1 MEPERDERFWFYDGS
16 IIVQAENT
24 LFRVHQTVLSNSSEI
39 FSTLFSL
46 PQSDSDTQNCIEG
59 CPVVQLQDLSKDI
72 SDLLSSLYH
81 PSHFD
86 DFPSDSTLEDI
97 LDFISGVLRLSSK
110 YMIHS
115 LRRKCIAVLTRTLPS
130 TLEDYDS
137 RTSRGK
143 STSKHLKS
151 DVVMR
156 AIRLA
161 QETNVTIVL
170 PFAYYCVARLPSRR
184 ILEDQ
189 PDDMNWQQKTVCLVG
204 RERLRYAEMS
214 LSHSFLLGFQRAPT
228 CTNVLCA
235 MARSPHTEW
244 HLMEASRHPHP
255 LRPYNRW
262 NALNV
267 CNECVAN
274 AKKQHL
280 QGRQEVWKCL
290 PTFFEMGTWEELRT
304 VCDY

>member
-1 MEPERDERFWFYDGS
+1 MEAARRDERFWFYDGS
-16 IIVQAENT
+16 VVVQAEDT

-46 PQSDSDTQNCIEG
+46 PQSDSHTQESVEG
-59 CPVVQLQDLSKDI
+59 CPIVQLQDLARDF
-72 SDLLSSLYH
+72 SDLLHALYH

-86 DFPSDSTLEDI
+86 DFPSDSELDDI
-97 LDFISGVLRLSSK
+97 LNFITGILRLSSK
-110 YMIHS
+110 YVIHS
-115 LRRKCIAVLTRTLPS
+115 LRRKCIALFTRTLPV

-137 RTSRGK
+137 RTSRG
-143 STSKHLKS
+143 SKHLKS
-151 DVVMR
+151 DVIMR

-161 QETNVTIVL
+161 QETDVAIAL
-170 PFAYYCVARLPSRR
+170 PFAYYCASRLSSRR
-184 ILEDQ
+184 ILEDNSN
-189 PDDMNWQQKTVCLVG
+189 DISWQQKTICLVG

-228 CTNVLCA
+228 CMNMLCS

-267 CNECVAN
+267 CSECVAN
-274 AKKQHL
+274 AKKQHSK
-280 QGRQEVWKCL
+280 GRQEVWKCL
-290 PTFFEMGTWEELRT
+290 PAFFELGTWEELHT
-304 VCDY
+304 ICEY